1 MNRNLKFMFFM
12 ILAMAIWGGS
22 WVCGKI
28 ISHDLH
34 FQKLALVRFLLTFV
48 FFIPPVVF
56 LKENL
61 RIGGARA
68 FQIFIGSLFYTLYS
82 QTFFLGLTR
91 GAAGLGGVLVS
102 ALIPLMTFFFVSVMS
117 RKRIRLAETAGLCMG
132 LVGSLIILRFWNLD
146 LNSLL
151 LSGNLFFILGAALW
165 SGVTINSQRAQSNVS
180 IWVYSFYLNGFSMLI
195 QMIFV
200 APYGFTGFLVPDPSF
215 WLYMLYLT
223 LVSAVFAT
231 SIYFYATT
239 HIGSHKASAFTFMVP
254 ASAMMLSWIFL
265 AEVPEFSTLCGGLL
279 SVGAVYLIQ
288 RNP

>member
-1 MNRNLKFMFFM
+1 M
-12 ILAMAIWGGS
+12 ILAMTIWGGS
-22 WVCGKI
+22 WVCAKI

-56 LKENL
+56 FKENL
-61 RIGGARA
+61 RIGRARA

-91 GAAGLGGVLVS
+91 GAAGLGGILVS
-102 ALIPLMTFFFVSVMS
+102 SLIPLMTFFFVSVMS
-117 RKRIRLAETAGLCMG
+117 RKRIRLIESAGLCVG
-132 LVGSLIILRFWNLD
+132 FVGSLIILRFWNLD
-146 LNSLL
+146 PGSLL

-180 IWVYSFYLNGFSMLI
+180 IWVYSFYLNGFSLLI
-195 QMIFV
+195 QALFT
-200 APYGFTGFLVPDPSF
+200 APYGLSGIFLPDPAF
-215 WLYMLYLT
+215 WMYMLYLT
-223 LVSAVFAT
+223 LVSSVFAT

-254 ASAMMLSWIFL
+254 ASAVILSWFFL
-265 AEVPEFSTLCGGLL
+265 GEVPELSTLCGGLL

-288 RNP
+288 